1 MGSVT
6 TTEPVDAVPT
16 GMAED
21 FTAIEQGDADS
32 SLVLLREIEGLR
44 RALET
49 RSVIGQAIGIVMTR
63 EELTADA
70 AFAQLV
76 ERSSH
81 SNTKV
86 RTVAAAVVEEA
97 ERRAMRS

>member
-1 MGSVT
+1 VGSVT
-6 TTEPVDAVPT
+6 TTEPVDAAPT

-21 FTAIEQGDADS
+21 FAAIEQGDADS

-63 EELTADA
+63 ETLTAEA
-70 AFAQLV
+70 AFGRLV

-81 SNTKV
+81 TNVKV
-86 RTVAAAVVEEA
+86 REVAAAIVVEA
-97 ERRAMRS
+97 ELRAITG